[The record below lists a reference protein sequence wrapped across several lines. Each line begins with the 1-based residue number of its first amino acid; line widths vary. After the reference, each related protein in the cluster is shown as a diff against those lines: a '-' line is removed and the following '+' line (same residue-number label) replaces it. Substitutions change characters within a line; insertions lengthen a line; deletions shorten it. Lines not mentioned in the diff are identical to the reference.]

1 MENLMKNGPCHVMAG
16 NKRLLIADTNEVQR
30 IELTDFATKT
40 VTMKTG
46 CGFAEISAKSIQ
58 VEVTEDGGAY
68 SHGITCRLA
77 GTKRKYD
84 RLLADMTR
92 GRWLAKIVD
101 NTDTAWLSGSLDEP
115 LRFTFRHI
123 GQAKADGEHLYE
135 LAFRRDMTEPL
146 CATTL

>member
-1 MENLMKNGPCHVMAG
+1 MENLEKNGSCHVMAG
-16 NKRLLIADTNEVQR
+16 NKRILIADVEEVQSV
-30 IELTDFATKT
+30 ELTDFMTKT
-40 VTMKTG
+40 VTMKQG
-46 CGFAEISAKSIQ
+46 FSFAEIKAESIQ
-58 VEVTEDGGAY
+58 TSVNEDGGAY
-68 SHGITCRLA
+68 SHETTCRLA
-77 GTKRKYD
+77 GAKRKYD

>member
-1 MENLMKNGPCHVMAG
+1 MENLMKNGSCHVMAG

-84 RLLADMTR
+84 RLLADMAK
-92 GRWLAKIVD
+92 GGWIAKIVD
-101 NTDTAWLSGSLDEP
+101 NTDTVWLSGSLESAP
-115 LRFTFRHI
+115 
-123 GQAKADGEHLYE
+123 
-135 LAFRRDMTEPL
+135 
-146 CATTL
+146 TTLPTPSRWASCLPPHCWWPRPPVRPCA

>member
-1 MENLMKNGPCHVMAG
+1 MENLEKNGSCHVMAG
-16 NKRLLIADTNEVQR
+16 NKRILIADVEEVQS
-30 IELTDFATKT
+30 IELTDFMTKN
-40 VTMKTG
+40 VTMRQG
-46 CGFAEISAKSIQ
+46 FSFAEIKAESIQ
-58 VEVTEDGGAY
+58 TIVTEDGGAY
-68 SHGITCRLA
+68 SHETTCRLA
-77 GTKRKYD
+77 GAKRKYD

-101 NTDTAWLSGSLDEP
+101 NTDTAWLSGSVEEP

-123 GQAKADGEHLYE
+123 GQARADGEHLYE